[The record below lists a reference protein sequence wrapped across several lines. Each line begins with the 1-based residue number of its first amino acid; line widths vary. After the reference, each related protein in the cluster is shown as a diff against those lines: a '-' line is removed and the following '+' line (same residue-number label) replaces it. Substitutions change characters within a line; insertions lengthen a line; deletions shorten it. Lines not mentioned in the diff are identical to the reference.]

1 MCSEK
6 ERSLLRKRNGVH
18 NVSTLVEIWQYSSA
32 HERDR
37 SVCLTTDDR
46 SKLREK
52 DKVTKQGNLANFST
66 LQVCRCH
73 TQREKDV
80 LMECMGQRGK
90 LKDKGELKGREIGG
104 NLLFVNDK
112 YGMAIF
118 RKHRSIVLLLHVTE
132 RLKFG
137 NKKW

>member
-1 MCSEK
+1 
-6 ERSLLRKRNGVH
+6 
-18 NVSTLVEIWQYSSA
+18 
-32 HERDR
+32 
-37 SVCLTTDDR
+37 
-46 SKLREK
+46 
-52 DKVTKQGNLANFST
+52 
-66 LQVCRCH
+66 
-73 TQREKDV
+73 
-80 LMECMGQRGK
+80 MECMGQRGK